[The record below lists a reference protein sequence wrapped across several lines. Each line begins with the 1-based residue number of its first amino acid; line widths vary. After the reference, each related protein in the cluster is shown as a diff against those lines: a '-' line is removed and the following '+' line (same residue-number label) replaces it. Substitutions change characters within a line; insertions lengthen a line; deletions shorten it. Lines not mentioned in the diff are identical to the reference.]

1 MSTSSDSSVIVVGA
15 GVIGLATAVE
25 LAARGH
31 EVTVLDPAPASGA
44 SHYAGG
50 MLAPA
55 AEVVYQQDPL
65 FPLMRASGAWYPE
78 LIDLVAAHTE
88 VPTSYRAEGTLVD
101 RKSVV

>member
-25 LAARGH
+25 LAARGFK
-31 EVTVLDPAPASGA
+31 VTVLDPAPASGA

-55 AEVVYQQDPL
+55 AEVVAALP
-65 FPLMRASGAWYPE
+65 PPTAASDVTSAPSASAF
-78 LIDLVAAHTE
+78 AASAVH
-88 VPTSYRAEGTLVD
+88 S
-101 RKSVV
+101 